1 MRAASAAGRAALVA
15 CRSPSCRRYPCP
27 PLPRPGG
34 LVVTGAAGVG
44 RGNASGGASDGSAPP
59 ATTTTPTSTSS
70 PSTPSP
76 TPTPRRPPAPRGTRL
91 RLDEACLAA
100 DPSHSRSVYQSWI
113 ARGKVFVDG
122 KPVTKAGAPFK
133 VGVSKLD
140 VRAEAKK
147 FVCRGGTKLEAA
159 LEAWAIDVVGLAAL
173 DCGLSTGGFADCL
186 LQRGAAAV
194 LGVDVGYGQVD
205 GHLRNNARLHILER
219 ANMRHVTRED
229 LPPRAPAAYDL
240 ATLDVS
246 FISVLKILPAVAA
259 LMKPAAQCVV
269 LVKPQFEAGRE
280 AVGSGGV
287 VRDPAARAAALAA
300 TVAGFEAGGWECRGT
315 MESPLRGAVGGN
327 VEFLAHFVRGGAGG
341 GGYEGGEG
349 GGEGA
354 AAGGEVEN

>member
-59 ATTTTPTSTSS
+59 ATTTPTSTSS

-229 LPPRAPAAYDL
+229 LPPGAPAAYDL

-269 LVKPQFEAGRE
+269 LVKPQFEAGRDQ
-280 AVGSGGV
+280 VGKGGV
-287 VRDPAARAAALAA
+287 IRDPDVHRDVMVRVIGWASARGYGPRA
-300 TVAGFEAGGWECRGT
+300 WID
-315 MESPLRGAVGGN
+315 SPVTGADGN
-327 VEFLAHFVRGGAGG
+327 REFLLFLEPGWGGPAPAPPGG
-341 GGYEGGEG
+341 DT
-349 GGEGA
+349 
-354 AAGGEVEN
+354 